1 MNEILKTIEKKTS
14 LISKLISKVKILK
27 KHKKSFRAVE
37 SGLRKTIDEKQEK
50 IEKIEKTMKKTE
62 NFNRLNE
69 KLQREIKEKNEEIEK
84 KNQRIEEILS
94 EAEKYKAL
102 VIKYQDESQE
112 FSYFDIEEMEKKNF
126 FESTCIK
133 LPKFSI
139 VFENSLDIP
148 SSFSIETEFKNE
160 KEMIKLISS
169 AIQQEITSENITKII
184 KIIKEALSDS
194 KEYSVVYENYTKLMS
209 EYKNNTFSHL
219 KLNED
224 YIKLEEKMNKE
235 TESFNDII
243 ENLQSKLKSQENV
256 FENSPKAENFEKN
269 LEILN
274 EKVKKT

>member
-84 KNQRIEEILS
+84 KNQRIEEISS

-148 SSFSIETEFKNE
+148 SFSIETEFKNE

-184 KIIKEALSDS
+184 KIIKEALSHS

-209 EYKNNTFSHL
+209 EYKNNAFTHL

-235 TESFNDII
+235 TQSFNDII
-243 ENLQSKLKSQENV
+243 ENLQSKLKCQESV